1 MQNTQDPGS
10 TSCVVWSREFGSGDK
25 GRRSDGQDGSED
37 VAVDTGGQQAG
48 ETKK

>member
-1 MQNTQDPGS
+1 MVKND
-10 TSCVVWSREFGSGDK
+10 EDL
-25 GRRSDGQDGSED
+25 QDGNGD